1 MWNKKGEFFLY
12 GLSLT
17 GGTGPDIEK
26 SIECFDNSLELKSNY
41 VRALENKKYA
51 LYQLKRND
59 EALTCSEKL
68 LTIADD
74 VIKVNPSNAD
84 AWFLKG
90 QCLLELGRHEEAMQY
105 IDKAIELDPNYK
117 SAIIKMPK
125 LRNKKSKSR
134 KITDDEPK

>member
-1 MWNKKGEFFLY
+1 
-12 GLSLT
+12 
-17 GGTGPDIEK
+17 
-26 SIECFDNSLELKSNY
+26 
-41 VRALENKKYA
+41 
-51 LYQLKRND
+51 LKRND

-68 LTIADD
+68 LAIADD

-105 IDKAIELDPNYK
+105 IDKAIELNPNYK
-117 SAIIKMPK
+117 NAIIKMPK
-125 LRNKKSKSR
+125 LRNKNSKSR